1 MSNAFPQI
9 HYLIILYSLK
19 SLSISAE
26 MVREKNSKPV
36 DTKRIT
42 V

>member
-9 HYLIILYSLK
+9 QYLIILFSLK

-26 MVREKNSKPV
+26 IVREKKIN
-36 DTKRIT
+36 DTLKASRY
-42 V
+42 

>member
-9 HYLIILYSLK
+9 QYLIILYSLK

-26 MVREKNSKPV
+26 MVREKNQ
-36 DTKRIT
+36 
-42 V
+42 